1 MTQPPRARPPDSAP
15 PRRSKHPGRVGTLG
29 KVAVRFEHPAQ
40 PLAAA
45 FLRAAALGDA
55 ASLWQAL
62 SRESRGL
69 LEGSYAARAGLSLA
83 HAAGVGEEDEDARL
97 AEVAAP
103 LLSNLLR
110 NLEGAAKLNATG
122 VSTAR
127 LVSRRE
133 AYVLLLPEV
142 GEMRF
147 VREEDWRPS
156 HLLGFVHEER
166 EWRVDLGLTAELS
179 EEAGTPDPL
188 GGLR

>member
-1 MTQPPRARPPDSAP
+1 MTQPPRGRLPDSGAP
-15 PRRSKHPGRVGTLG
+15 QNSKHGGRAGALG
-29 KVAVRFEHPAQ
+29 NVKVQFEHPTQ
-40 PLAAA
+40 PRAAS

-55 ASLWQAL
+55 PALWEML

-69 LEGSYAARAGLSLA
+69 MEGSYAARSGLALA
-83 HAAGVGEEDEDARL
+83 RAANVGEEDADARL

-103 LLSNLLR
+103 LVANLLR
-110 NLEGAAKLNATG
+110 NLGGEAKLNATG
-122 VSTAR
+122 VSAAR

-147 VREEDWRPS
+147 AREEDWRPS
-156 HLLGFVHEER
+156 HLLGFVYDDR
-166 EWRVDLGLTAELS
+166 EWRVDLGLTAVLS
-179 EEAGTPDPL
+179 EEAGLPDPL